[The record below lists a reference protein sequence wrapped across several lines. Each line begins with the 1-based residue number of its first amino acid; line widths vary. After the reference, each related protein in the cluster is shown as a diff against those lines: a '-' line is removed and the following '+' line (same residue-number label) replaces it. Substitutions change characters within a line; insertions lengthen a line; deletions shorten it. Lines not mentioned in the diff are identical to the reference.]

1 MDYYQKYQK
10 YKFKYLNLLSLNQSG
25 AGKTNLLN
33 QSGGDYYKE
42 EDFVLLDKYKYQYK
56 YVIQQKLDTSEIRAL
71 FELINEEGFLKDKDD
86 KNKLLEDTITTENI
100 HITKAVLIGSNVH
113 DANSI
118 LELIKNNK
126 NNIVKDPFTREPLKL
141 TELLDVINKLN
152 EEKDKNDIIQY
163 IILLFV
169 SEIQIILKSLNEEQI
184 KILFSK
190 NKIDIL
196 ETFGIDTFK
205 NVLNNY
211 KYLLSYSDT
220 NSEDVILTAINENY
234 KAFIL
239 VPENK
244 QTHRICLEVVKING
258 FALEL
263 VPEYKKNYEICF
275 NAVENDGFALQYVPK
290 KINNFAICLEA
301 VQTNSHAL
309 QFVLTDKMSKEE
321 YLHIC
326 ELALNKVNLTNEE
339 IYNLSL
345 LAVKNYGSALQY
357 VLPTKMTTD
366 KYLHI
371 CTIAVKNYGSALQ
384 YVDKNN
390 MLEDKYYKICI
401 LAFENNALALQYVDI
416 NNMLED
422 EYYNICRFAII
433 ENSLALK
440 YVDKKIMSK
449 DKYYKICKLALQY
462 LDSDIQISPK
472 EIYEICKLAVEYDSK
487 LLEFVPKKKLSNL
500 QQLLLS
506 QISKNID

>member
-10 YKFKYLNLLSLNQSG
+10 YKFKYLNLL
-25 AGKTNLLN
+25 N
-33 QSGGDYYKE
+33 QSGGEKYTEK
-42 EDFVLLDKYKYQYK
+42 DFVLLDKYKNKYE

-71 FELINEEGFLKDKDD
+71 FELINEKGFLKDKNEI
-86 KNKLLEDTITTENI
+86 NKSGEAILLEDNITAENI
-100 HITKAVLIGSNVH
+100 HITKAVLIGKNVH
-113 DANSI
+113 DVNSI
-118 LELIKNNK
+118 LNSMKK
-126 NNIVKDPFTREPLKL
+126 KMYFDHFTREPFKL
-141 TELLDVINKLN
+141 TNLLDVINKLN
-152 EEKDKNDIIQY
+152 VVNDKNY
-163 IILLFV
+163 IINYIISTFDY
-169 SEIQIILKSLNEEQI
+169 EIQIILNSLNEEQK

-196 ETFGIDTFK
+196 LTFGINILI

-211 KYLLSYSDT
+211 KYLLSYT
-220 NSEDVILTAINENY
+220 NSEDVILTAINKNY

-244 QTHRICLEVVKING
+244 QTHRICLEVVKIKG
-258 FALEL
+258 FVLEF
-263 VPEYKKNYEICF
+263 VPEYRKNYEICL
-275 NAVENDGFALQYVPK
+275 NAVENDGFALQFVPK
-290 KINNFAICLEA
+290 KINNFAICTKA

-309 QFVLTDKMSKEE
+309 QFVLTDKMSEEE

-345 LAVKNYGSALQY
+345 QAVKNCGSALQY

-371 CTIAVKNYGSALQ
+371 CTIAVQINSNALQ

-401 LAFENNALALQYVDI
+401 SAFENNALALQYVDK

-422 EYYNICRFAII
+422 EYYKICSFAVR
-433 ENSLALK
+433 ENPLALQ
-440 YVDKKIMSK
+440 YVDKIILSK
-449 DKYYKICKLALQY
+449 SKYYEICKLALQY
-462 LDSDIQISPK
+462 LVPNNKIKPE
-472 EIYEICKLAVEYDSK
+472 EIYEIYKICKLAVEYDSK
-487 LLEFVPKKKLSNL
+487 LLYFVPKEKLSNL
-500 QQLLLS
+500 QQFLLLK
-506 QISKNID
+506 IVNPNLKFDKK

>member
-25 AGKTNLLN
+25 
-33 QSGGDYYKE
+33 GDKYTE
-42 EDFVLLDKYKYQYK
+42 EDFVLLDKYKYEYE
-56 YVIQQKLDTSEIRAL
+56 YVIQQNLDTNETRAL
-71 FELINEEGFLKDKDD
+71 FELINEKGFLKDK
-86 KNKLLEDTITTENI
+86 KEINESGEPKLLEDNITTENI
-100 HITKAVLIGSNVH
+100 HITKAVLIGKNVH
-113 DANSI
+113 NVNTI
-118 LELIKNNK
+118 
-126 NNIVKDPFTREPLKL
+126 LKL
-141 TELLDVINKLN
+141 ITHEIYVDPLTKEPFSLTNLLDVMDKLN
-152 EEKDKNDIIQY
+152 NVDDKNYIIQY
-163 IILLFV
+163 IISLFV

-196 ETFGIDTFK
+196 ETFGINIFID
-205 NVLNNY
+205 VLNNY
-211 KYLLSYSDT
+211 KYLLSYT
-220 NSEDVILTAINENY
+220 NSEDVILTAINKNY

-244 QTHRICLEVVKING
+244 QTHKICLEVVKQNG
-258 FALEL
+258 YSLQF
-263 VPEYKKNYEICF
+263 VPEYIKNYEICS

-290 KINNFAICLEA
+290 KINNFAICTIA
-301 VQTNSHAL
+301 VQKNSHAL
-309 QFVLTDKMSKEE
+309 QFVLTDNKSEEE

-339 IYNLSL
+339 IYDLSL

-401 LAFENNALALQYVDI
+401 LAFENNALALQYVDK

-433 ENSLALK
+433 ENSLALQ
-440 YVDKKIMSK
+440 YVDKIMSK
-449 DKYYKICKLALQY
+449 DKYYKICKLALQF
-462 LDSDIQISPK
+462 LDSDIQISPE
-472 EIYEICKLAVEYDSK
+472 EIYEICKLAVEYNSK
-487 LLEFVPKKKLSNL
+487 LLEFVPKQKLNS
-500 QQLLLS
+500 QQLLLL
-506 QISKNID
+506 KNS